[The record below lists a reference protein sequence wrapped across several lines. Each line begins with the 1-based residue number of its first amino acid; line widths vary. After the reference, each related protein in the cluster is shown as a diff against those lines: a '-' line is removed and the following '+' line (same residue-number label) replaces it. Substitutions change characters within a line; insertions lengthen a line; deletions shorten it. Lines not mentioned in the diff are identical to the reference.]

1 MSIPRQDEAK
11 LLSEVDVLKS
21 LSEEEVAELARELP
35 DTHLQAGQLLYTP
48 RERGEELFLLKSG
61 RVRVYEAG
69 TGGEEFT
76 FSVVGA
82 GTIFGEMGLGPRR
95 LRVGCARALEP
106 SLVARLGRDQLED
119 IIRKNPEVGVDL
131 VRLLSRRLRLFAERM
146 ADFASKDVTAR
157 LASLILHL
165 VENEGLV
172 SSEGYTVPNRYT
184 HEQLGTMVGARRVAV
199 SRAFA
204 RLREIGAVEQRD
216 RHIYVVDMEALERA
230 ARVKR

>member
-1 MSIPRQDEAK
+1 MSISREDEAR
-11 LLSEVDVLKS
+11 LLSEVDVLES
-21 LSEEEVAELARELP
+21 LSEEEVEELARELP
-35 DTHLQAGQLLYTP
+35 DTPLEAGQLLYTP
-48 RERGEELFLLKSG
+48 RERGDELFLLKSG
-61 RVRVYEAG
+61 RVRVFEADTDG
-69 TGGEEFT
+69 DEFT

-95 LRVGCARALEP
+95 LRLGCARALEP
-106 SLVARLGRDQLED
+106 SLVARLKRAQLED

-131 VRLLSRRLRLFAERM
+131 VRLLSRRLRLYAERM

-165 VENEGLV
+165 VENEGV
-172 SSEGYTVPNRYT
+172 ASGEGYTVPGRYT

-216 RHIYVVDMEALERA
+216 RHIHVADMEVLERA